1 MVNLEDLIILQDFG
15 KNDIYERLIAK
26 SEDNNKY
33 FIKKTHK
40 SILEEEIK
48 NKYFQ
53 NEVSV
58 VSQISH
64 PNIISFIEQRQILND
79 IFLIFE
85 VARGGS
91 LNDYFKFYLEK
102 NNKPFPEEYVQRV
115 IKHIS
120 EAIKYLH
127 DSHIIYRNLTLDNT
141 YINFEN
147 DELHNEFDILKAK
160 FQIGNFHFSKI
171 LGDNELTHSFIG
183 VPIYMDPNIL
193 FNSKDNE
200 KIAYDFKAD
209 IWSLGSICF
218 ELLTGVAPFDGNDF
232 DELVKNVKNATYKI
246 PKSLNL
252 SIEAVSFITGML
264 QYDPNKRF
272 SIDDVIKH
280 DFLTKKVDEFAH
292 KDYEKFGT
300 VNDNEIVLDIK
311 IN

>member
-193 FNSKDNE
+193 FKSKEPE
-200 KIAYDFKAD
+200 KISYEYKAD
-209 IWSLGSICF
+209 IWSLGTVCF
-218 ELLTGVAPFDGNDF
+218 ELLTGATPFDGNSY
-232 DELVKNVKNATYKI
+232 DELIVNVKTGKYTI

-252 SIEAVSFITGML
+252 STEAISFITGML
-264 QYDPNKRF
+264 QYDPSKRF
-272 SIDDVIKH
+272 DINQVLAH
-280 DFLTKKVDEFAH
+280 DFLNKDTKSFSHDGIDKLGE
-292 KDYEKFGT
+292 
-300 VNDNEIVLDIK
+300 VNDKEIVLN
-311 IN
+311 ININ